1 MNGYGQSAQNDRHNS
16 DIKPENLSSSSE
28 GQTGRH
34 NISGMD
40 PVDVKPNIFN
50 LKNEYGNHSTVH
62 QSKSEYNKSEF
73 PPPGENSLA
82 NYDSETNYHRHLD
95 DEREPQAQ
103 NCDENN
109 GSLRGLDSLH
119 RKSEDNN
126 VVDMIDDEEDDDIEE
141 AENLSLNN
149 NGSNNDHAHIEKY

>member
-1 MNGYGQSAQNDRHNS
+1 MNGYGQSGPNDRHNS
-16 DIKPENLSSSSE
+16 DIKPENLSSSSD
-28 GQTGRH
+28 GQSGRH
-34 NISGMD
+34 NISAMD
-40 PVDVKPNIFN
+40 TVDVKPNIFN

-62 QSKSEYNKSEF
+62 QSKSEF
-73 PPPGENSLA
+73 PPPGESSLA
-82 NYDSETNYHRHLD
+82 NYDSDPNYHRHHD
-95 DEREPQAQ
+95 DDREPQQAQ

-109 GSLRGLDSLH
+109 GSLRGLDSMH

-149 NGSNNDHAHIEKY
+149 NGSNNDHSHIDKY